1 MKKEQWKD
9 KPISEFTFYI
19 LVALIEPL
27 HGYGVM
33 KKIKELSHGTVSI
46 GPGTLYGTISKLAD
60 AKMIFK
66 ASEGER
72 RKTYALTKLGEMYL
86 LNLIERLTI
95 MSDNGR
101 QVTKKLLN

>member
-1 MKKEQWKD
+1 MKKNRWEE

-19 LVALIEPL
+19 LLALTEPL

-33 KKIKELSHGTVSI
+33 KKIEELSDGTVSV

-60 AKMIFK
+60 ARLIFK

-72 RKTYALTKLGEMYL
+72 RKTYALTKLGEAYL

-95 MSDNGR
+95 MSDKGR
-101 QVTKKLLN
+101 QVAGKLKS